1 MNSNE
6 FYNELKHLTQLGY
19 LDQVQ
24 LDRIRD
30 EYIETRRDHR
40 NMFLIFALL
49 GVIFVGA
56 GVISLFAYNW
66 SMFSREMK
74 ALISFLPLFGVQ
86 GLLYWKIRTRASDVW
101 IKSLTLALGIA
112 FLSALGL
119 IYQAYQI
126 SLSLHSM
133 LLTGFLVM
141 LPVVYL
147 LDGYYLAILYMA
159 GICWAGGN
167 SDYTLLVL
175 LLVPYYINRVKQ
187 GETCWQLSLCFF
199 FWILYLAFLYLSGGA
214 FYACVLVLFIYMT
227 IEKPGLYPRLA
238 GRLLYTMLF
247 LKAAFYVFFNELTEL
262 FAYGEPNRYFP
273 HLPRFLLLAL
283 MIAALVRLYL
293 FCRKQPEDGRVGLLL
308 SLILCSLLVTDLI
321 LFPETYVFAYE
332 VLVNL
337 CLIAF
342 SLYKLLAG
350 VKAANLPSVR
360 RYTAAIILYI
370 LFKVFLG
377 NYQLMVKGIVFLM
390 AGLAFFSVNYMM
402 TLKLKGV
409 NTHETKSE

>member
-86 GLLYWKIRTRASDVW
+86 GLLYWKIRTQASDVW

-199 FWILYLAFLYLSGGA
+199 FWIQ
-214 FYACVLVLFIYMT
+214 I
-227 IEKPGLYPRLA
+227 
-238 GRLLYTMLF
+238 GR
-247 LKAAFYVFFNELTEL
+247 AHV
-262 FAYGEPNRYFP
+262 
-273 HLPRFLLLAL
+273 
-283 MIAALVRLYL
+283 
-293 FCRKQPEDGRVGLLL
+293 
-308 SLILCSLLVTDLI
+308 
-321 LFPETYVFAYE
+321 
-332 VLVNL
+332 
-337 CLIAF
+337 
-342 SLYKLLAG
+342 
-350 VKAANLPSVR
+350 
-360 RYTAAIILYI
+360 
-370 LFKVFLG
+370 
-377 NYQLMVKGIVFLM
+377 
-390 AGLAFFSVNYMM
+390 
-402 TLKLKGV
+402 
-409 NTHETKSE
+409 